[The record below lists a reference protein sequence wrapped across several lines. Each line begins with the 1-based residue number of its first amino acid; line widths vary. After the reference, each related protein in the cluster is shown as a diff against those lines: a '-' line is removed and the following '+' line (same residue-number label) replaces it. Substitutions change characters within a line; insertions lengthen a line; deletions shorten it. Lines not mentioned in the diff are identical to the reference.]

1 MDKDYDVL
9 FRIMILGDTGVG
21 KTCLLHR
28 FCDEEFRYN
37 HVCTIGKTAYYWIYV
52 VFNYVNIFPYANSRA
67 LYTERDMKNIA
78 FNY

>member
-37 HVCTIGKTAYYWIYV
+37 HVCTIGLLPFIVHKSHCLERFLIDTFGNIIYHLKTHV
-52 VFNYVNIFPYANSRA
+52 LCF
-67 LYTERDMKNIA
+67 
-78 FNY
+78 